1 MRSPDPS
8 PRPRERVR
16 ERSPYYEPKNKNQV
30 QIQQFRGNSAA
41 ELSTFLGTLQW
52 VFREHPSHYR
62 DEQRRIRLAAGHL
75 SQTLRRDFL
84 DNLHLKYDGS
94 EENMSWENMEEW
106 LWSNINNPRGRTRT
120 AYASLTKLQQKPK
133 QSFREF
139 FRQYR
144 AIESELPHTV
154 PDWLRIEMFLFCCNK
169 SIKDLFRSQNYP
181 KSWNDLVEKGYEY
194 DDDFHEKE
202 HHPDPR
208 IGESGAKDAMA
219 GNDKLTEKETQQTAG
234 PHRLLSENEE
244 NWIPYQ
250 FRQDG
255 RWSKRQMALLDQGSH
270 YNLISPKRLTQ
281 QDWQRVEA
289 TSEIPET
296 ANHEKI
302 DTQGTIHIL
311 FKATDSWGTEKI
323 LRVKCFVSSTADE
336 EGLWLG
342 KPWLKHVSLL
352 LEGADHLTWAF
363 AAPPRRASFVHG
375 AKQIRRLTKT
385 HFPIP
390 ISSEIDNRA
399 EEPVEDASPPEIPS
413 AYQEWADVFSEEEA
427 AKLPPLSGRSHPIDL
442 EEGQIPPSG
451 PIYNLSE
458 HELAVLREYIAS
470 AQKKGW
476 IRRSI
481 SPAGSPILFV
491 PKKGGQLRLCV
502 DYRGL
507 NKITKK
513 NRTALPLISAIL
525 DRLGR
530 AKLFTKLDL
539 KDAYHRLRIRQGD
552 EWKTAFRCHYG
563 HYEYQVMP
571 FGLVNA
577 PASFQQYIND
587 ALEGLV
593 DITCVVYLDDILIF
607 SEHAEQHEDD
617 VKEVLRRLRKAG
629 LYANLRKCEFS
640 VRRVSFLGFVIDD
653 EGIHMEEERVRAVAE
668 WPAPRCVKDIQ
679 VFLGFTGF
687 YRRFIKNYSRI
698 VSPLTDCLGKRAPRP
713 WLLEPRAVRA
723 FEDLKTAF
731 QNGPILK
738 HFDPSKPIR
747 IETDASQFAIGAI
760 ISQLHYDRWHPVAFL
775 SRKLQDAE
783 TRYAVPDCELLAIT
797 EAFRQWRHYLAYTSQ
812 KITVLTD
819 HLNHKYFLSKP
830 KLTNRQVN
838 ALDQLCSF
846 DFEIVYRPGLKNPAD
861 GLSRR
866 PDHEDFMEIA
876 GLRDSRVARVL
887 RTSRTTSQEEGTAVT
902 APALQETLQEALLA
916 AQRGDAFVAQQKQL
930 VSVPDSATAGKLSSE
945 AWSTN
950 DEGFLCYD
958 KRIFV
963 PAGLRNEILILFHD
977 DEVAGH
983 QGGTKTCKRIQA
995 QYYWPGLRR
1004 DVRRYVSTCRECQ
1017 LAKPRH
1023 HKPYGLLAPLPAP
1036 ERPWQE
1042 ISMDFITDLPT
1053 VRCEKKTYS
1062 GILVVVDRL
1071 TRYGRFIP
1079 VSARITSDGLATV
1092 FLREIFSTAFH
1103 PQTDG
1108 QTERIN
1114 QTIEQYLRTFCNKE
1128 QSDWIDKL
1136 PMAEFTYNT
1145 SYHGTVKAAPAEVLM
1160 GYQPRSK
1167 GHVKGQLE
1175 AFSPNAMGRVRG
1187 LRELHERTALLIGNA
1202 QERQAH
1208 YYNKGRE
1215 PKSFHEGDWV
1225 LISTKHLPLRRP
1237 TKKLTEK
1244 YVGPYQIERVIGGHK
1259 LAYRLRLP
1267 STVRIHNVL
1276 PMSSLEPYLSRD
1288 KRPVEPEDNPFMA
1301 ETTYDVEQ
1309 ILDHRGPRSRRR
1321 YLVKWKGHGEEENS
1335 WVSRRDFAD
1344 TAFLADYDRSADAAA

>member
-1 MRSPDPS
+1 MDLSQLPRDLATAVGQYLGQTQAEVSSPPQATLPPSAQAAAVEDFRDTVSISESEEADAGPPRIDKRKILTQRRLDQLAAARAAKKSKGSLATRQESRHLDQARPDTDAPSNCRTTATFGRTQETQQELGEIQEQLRQQTERTQRQGEQIQQLLDAILAASGNRNARQRRRSGS
-8 PRPRERVR
+8 PESSPCPRERIR
-16 ERSPYYEPKNKNQV
+16 ERSPAYEPKNKNQV

-62 DEQRRIRLAAGHL
+62 SEQRRIRLAAGHL

-94 EENMSWENMEEW
+94 EENMSWGDMEDW

-120 AYASLTKLQQKPK
+120 AYASLTQLKQKPT
-133 QSFREF
+133 QSFRDF

-144 AIESELPHTV
+144 TIESEFPHTV
-154 PDWLRIEMFLFCCNK
+154 PDWLRIEMFLFCCKK
-169 SIKDLFRSQNYP
+169 SIRDLFRSQNYP
-181 KSWNDLVEKGYEY
+181 QSWNDLVEKGYEY
-194 DDDFHEKE
+194 DDDVHEKQR
-202 HHPDPR
+202 HHDPTR
-208 IGESGAKDAMA
+208 GSSAMGTADAPNPIASNVVKA
-219 GNDKLTEKETQQTAG
+219 GIPQPGTLAQLAQLQG
-234 PHRLLSENEE
+234 PHRLLSERGE
-244 NWIPYQ
+244 NWVPYQ
-250 FRQDG
+250 LRQDG
-255 RWSKRQMALLDQGSH
+255 RWLKTQMALLDQGSA
-270 YNLISPKRLTQ
+270 YNLISPRLLTQ
-281 QDWQRVEA
+281 RDWERVET
-289 TSEIPET
+289 TSEQPET
-296 ANHEKI
+296 ADHTKI
-302 DTQGTIHIL
+302 ETRGTIHIL
-311 FKATDSWGTEKI
+311 LKATDSWGTEKI
-323 LRVKCFVSSTADE
+323 VRVSFLVSPIADE
-336 EGLWLG
+336 EGVWLG

-352 LEGADHLTWAF
+352 LERADQLTWTF
-363 AAPPRRASFVHG
+363 AAPPQKASFVRG

-390 ISSEIDNRA
+390 IASEVNDETA
-399 EEPVEDASPPEIPS
+399 THGEDTPLQEIPS
-413 AYQEWADVFSEEEA
+413 AYRGWADVFSEEEA

-442 EEGQIPPSG
+442 EEGRIPPSG

-458 HELAVLREYIAS
+458 HELMVLREYIAS

-491 PKKGGQLRLCV
+491 PKKGGKLRLCV

-607 SEHAEQHEDD
+607 SENAEQHEDD
-617 VKEVLRRLRKAG
+617 VKEVLSRLRKAG
-629 LYANLRKCEFS
+629 LYANLSKCEFS
-640 VRRVSFLGFVIDD
+640 VREVSFLGFVVDQ
-653 EGIHMEEERVRAVAE
+653 EGIHMERERVCAIAQ
-668 WPAPRCVKDIQ
+668 WPVPRSVKDVQ

-687 YRRFIKNYSRI
+687 YRRFIKNYSKI
-698 VSPLTDCLGKRAPRP
+698 VSPLSDCLRKKAPGP
-713 WLLEPRAVRA
+713 SILGPKAMQA
-723 FEDLKTAF
+723 FECLKTAF

-738 HFDPSKPIR
+738 HFDPSRPIR
-747 IETDASQFAIGAI
+747 VETDASQFAIGAI
-760 ISQLHYDRWHPVAFL
+760 ISQLHDDRWHPVAFL

-846 DFEIVYRPGLKNPAD
+846 DFEIV
-861 GLSRR
+861 
-866 PDHEDFMEIA
+866 
-876 GLRDSRVARVL
+876 
-887 RTSRTTSQEEGTAVT
+887 
-902 APALQETLQEALLA
+902 
-916 AQRGDAFVAQQKQL
+916 
-930 VSVPDSATAGKLSSE
+930 
-945 AWSTN
+945 
-950 DEGFLCYD
+950 
-958 KRIFV
+958 
-963 PAGLRNEILILFHD
+963 
-977 DEVAGH
+977 
-983 QGGTKTCKRIQA
+983 
-995 QYYWPGLRR
+995 
-1004 DVRRYVSTCRECQ
+1004 
-1017 LAKPRH
+1017 
-1023 HKPYGLLAPLPAP
+1023 
-1036 ERPWQE
+1036 
-1042 ISMDFITDLPT
+1042 
-1053 VRCEKKTYS
+1053 
-1062 GILVVVDRL
+1062 RL
-1071 TRYGRFIP
+1071 
-1079 VSARITSDGLATV
+1079 
-1092 FLREIFSTAFH
+1092 STAFH

-1128 QSDWIDKL
+1128 QSDWMDKL
-1136 PMAEFTYNT
+1136 PLAEFAYNT
-1145 SYHGTVKAAPAEVLM
+1145 SHHDTVKAAPAEVLM

-1167 GHVKGQLE
+1167 GHVKGRLE
-1175 AFSPNAMGRVRG
+1175 TFSPHAMERVRG
-1187 LRELHERTALLIGNA
+1187 LRELHERTALLIASA
-1202 QERQAH
+1202 QKRQAH

-1215 PKSFHEGDWV
+1215 PKSFQEGDWV

-1237 TKKLTEK
+1237 TRKLTEK
-1244 YVGPYQIERVIGGHK
+1244 YVGPYQVEQVIGGHK

-1267 STVRIHNVL
+1267 STVKIHNVL
-1276 PMSSLEPYLSRD
+1276 PVSSLEPYSCRD
-1288 KRPVEPEDNPFMA
+1288 KEPAEPEDNPFMA
-1301 ETTYDVEQ
+1301 ESTYEVERV
-1309 ILDHRGPRSRRR
+1309 LDHRGPKSRRR

-1335 WVSRRDFAD
+1335 WVPRSDFVDA
-1344 TAFLADYDRSADAAA
+1344 AFLANYDQSADAGP